1 MSHPTVPF
9 DQGLIDEIAARLD
22 LRTPN
27 AEALAA
33 VAKELDAAAGTS
45 VELVCDLATAV
56 GKTYLAAGLI
66 EYLAQTGVR
75 NVLFVTPG
83 RTIHDKTVAN
93 FTAGH
98 RKSVLSGMETRPT
111 VITVDNF
118 NTGDVATSLA
128 DEDAV
133 KVFVFNVQALTKP
146 DKTTRRTR
154 KFQEWLGEDL
164 YAYLR
169 SRDDLV
175 VIADEHHVY
184 SESAEAFSAAIRDLD
199 PLALVGLTATPAK
212 SDLHKVVYQ
221 YPLARAIAD
230 KYVKTPVLVGRT
242 DTADGVEVRLRD
254 GLTLLAAK
262 QKAADAYAD
271 AQGLP
276 RVNAVMFVVA
286 DSIDAAQAV
295 SEVLRRPGMYE
306 HDYEQRV
313 LVVHS
318 KAADDAL
325 ARLAAVEEPDSP
337 VRVIVSVD
345 MLKEGWDVK
354 NIYVICSLRPSISDV
369 LTEQTLGR
377 GLRLPWGAYTGVE
390 LLDTVEVLSH
400 ERYESLLAKAGVLL
414 EGLVENRVV
423 PVPTDVP
430 GATRVVDIAAPD
442 AEGHAPAPTDVPV
455 QNTDGETTVLIPA
468 GTVTTTCGGGSG
480 ATPAGAVPGS
490 APPATTEPAP
500 GSEPGSDTVTPV
512 PVSPAE
518 EATGGAT
525 ITSVTERL
533 REAEQQ
539 AQSTIEPVA
548 ARRQITMPVVERTVI
563 ARAFSLSDVDERLF
577 TALGKQIADTAGGG
591 HLARKRL
598 DVIEDPT
605 SPTGLRLVPADAEDI
620 IDASTPELPL
630 GNVVS
635 SLKSGILAMEFV
647 DSARRGDLGAARR
660 LAEALVAGA
669 GGADHVAPYVNQTL
683 AAVQRLLRKQYRAA
697 EEVVDLSVSSTTFGP
712 TRTNSRPVE
721 LNRYGKFSRGVAYN
735 SWSDR
740 GLHKLNWFD
749 SETERRFANLLD
761 SDTGVSAWARIQR
774 GEFVVEWEGGRYS
787 PDFYAEIGGVHYLL
801 EVKGDDRL
809 SDEVVLRKQ
818 AAAEQWARHVTDD
831 GQHGDWQYLLVP
843 EHVVKE
849 VRTLPDALT
858 RARAARS

>member
-9 DQGLIDEIAARLD
+9 DQGLIDDIAARLE

-27 AEALAA
+27 AEALSA
-33 VAKELDAAAGTS
+33 VAKQLDGAAGSS

-66 EYLAQTGVR
+66 EYLAESGVR

-83 RTIHDKTVAN
+83 RTILDKTVAN
-93 FTAGH
+93 FTDGH
-98 RKSVLSGMETRPT
+98 KKSVLGGMATRPT
-111 VITVDNF
+111 VITVENF
-118 NTGDVATSLA
+118 NTGDVATALA
-128 DEDAV
+128 DEETV

-146 DKTTRRTR
+146 DKATRRTR

-164 YAYLR
+164 YAYLQG
-169 SRDDLV
+169 RDDLV

-212 SDLHKVVYQ
+212 SDLSKVIYQ

-242 DTADGVEVRLRD
+242 DTADSVEVRLRD
-254 GLTLLAAK
+254 GLTLLRAK

-271 AQGLP
+271 AHGLP

-286 DSIDAAQAV
+286 DSIDSAQAV
-295 SEVLRRPGMYE
+295 STVLRRPGMYE

-430 GATRVVDIAAPD
+430 GTTRVVDIDAPD
-442 AEGHAPAPTDVPV
+442 ADGHAPAPTDVPV
-455 QNTDGETTVLIPA
+455 QPTDAETTVLVPT
-468 GTVTTTCGGGSG
+468 GTATTTCGGGSG
-480 ATPAGAVPGS
+480 ATPAGGVPGS
-490 APPATTEPAP
+490 ATTSATTAPAP
-500 GSEPGSDTVTPV
+500 AAEPGSDTVTPV
-512 PVSPAE
+512 PVSPSE

-525 ITSVTERL
+525 ITSMTERL

-548 ARRQITMPVVERTVI
+548 ARRQITMPIVERTVI

-591 HLARKRL
+591 QLARKRL

-605 SPTGLRLVPADAEDI
+605 SPTGLRLVPADAADI

-635 SLKSGILAMEFV
+635 SLKSGILAMEFI
-647 DSARRGDLGAARR
+647 DSARRSDGNAARR
-660 LAEALVAGA
+660 LADALVAGA

-683 AAVQRLLRKQYRAA
+683 AAVQRLLRQQYRAA
-697 EEVVDLSVSSTTFGP
+697 DEVVDLSVTSTEFGP

-721 LNRYGKFSRGVAYN
+721 LNRYSPFSRGVAYN
-735 SWSDR
+735 SWSER

-761 SDTGVSAWARIQR
+761 SDTGVTVWARIQR
-774 GEFVVEWEGGRYS
+774 GEFVVEWEGAGTAPTSTPRSAAFTTCSRSRATTGSATRSCCASGPRPSSGPATS
-787 PDFYAEIGGVHYLL
+787 PTTASTATGSTCWYP
-801 EVKGDDRL
+801 
-809 SDEVVLRKQ
+809 SM
-818 AAAEQWARHVTDD
+818 W
-831 GQHGDWQYLLVP
+831 
-843 EHVVKE
+843 
-849 VRTLPDALT
+849 
-858 RARAARS
+858 